1 MQIIKLFPFF
11 FACIKLSLI
20 ENFMLQKEALSDL
33 WSILR
38 KIGYFRDEKT
48 GQKKHEWLTHTN
60 PSISKSCIKKKLT

>member
-48 GQKKHEWLTHTN
+48 GQKKHD
-60 PSISKSCIKKKLT
+60 